1 MEVIKWVI
9 DGLNGNA
16 GAITGIATVVLVGI
30 TGYYAHVTRKILDE
44 NKQMRLDAQKPNVE
58 IYLSAERDKILAH
71 MGVMNVRLHVTNF
84 GAGTA
89 YDVRFIEGR
98 TCRIHD
104 KLTLED
110 IPFVS
115 QGISLLPPG
124 QTREHSLGDT
134 FTAGISNLLENQL
147 IIKISYKDSR
157 QKEGTK
163 NFSLNPREHI
173 REDIRE

>member
-1 MEVIKWVI
+1 MEEHSETIIAFAAVVQVVV
-9 DGLNGNA
+9 
-16 GAITGIATVVLVGI
+16 AITLVWI
-30 TGYYAHVTRKILDE
+30 TAYYARVTKQILDE

-58 IYLSAERDKILAH
+58 IYLSAERDRVLANL
-71 MGVMNVRLHVTNF
+71 GVMRIRLHVTNF